1 MGECICGD
9 GMDWDDDDLRCE
21 SKLGGGMIA
30 LIVICVGPI
39 CVIVALIICFCIC
52 CCRK

>member
-30 LIVICVGPI
+30 LIII
-39 CVIVALIICFCIC
+39 CVIIALIICFCIVKKFC
-52 CCRK
+52 C